1 MAVVETVRGPVD
13 LGNLGQT
20 LMHEHV
26 FVLSTEHVQN
36 YGSDWWDEEAM
47 VARAIDKLNAVYAK
61 GIRTIVDPTVWGLG
75 RDIPRMQRIAA
86 QTPLNIVV
94 ATGLYVYEE
103 LPQQYA
109 YRGPGLLID
118 IPEPM
123 VTDFSRDITEGI
135 AGTGV
140 KAAFLK
146 FALETPEPSPGIERI
161 ARAIAR
167 THVETGAPITVHTS
181 GPHQTGRIA
190 VRIFPEEGVDLTKV
204 VIGHA
209 GDSNDLDYLTEL
221 ADTGVLLGMDR
232 FGLDLFNPGRTDQDD
247 RHPGGPRLRRQ
258 HGARARRE
266 LLHRLLRRRARRGP
280 RRRRAELALRA
291 HHRRRAARPAGRGRH
306 PGADRHDDGG
316 EPGPLLHP
324 GQGRCLMSDHSD
336 LGGMFDMT
344 GVVRGE
350 DGIKRYEGL
359 PRNLVQMFRAA
370 VDRDGAAEAVVETG
384 GGPRLSY
391 ASLWDRAARV
401 AGGLRGLGVQR
412 GDRVAI
418 RLGNGVDWVLAF
430 LGAVLADA
438 IVVPVNTRF
447 TEEEA
452 NYVVTDSGA
461 AYVFAPGA
469 ALPDGDALVVDDA
482 EPSGPAAIFYTSGTT
497 GFPKG
502 AVTSHENFL
511 SNAETCRRALSV
523 DPAGLRTLISVP
535 LFHVTGCNSQ
545 LLVALYVG
553 GTAVIMPVFEVAA
566 FLRAIEEERID
577 TMVTVPAIYW
587 LAISQPAFAD
597 VDISRVR
604 SVSYG
609 GAPIAPDLVA
619 RLAKAFPQAR
629 LGNGFGL
636 TETASVSTFL
646 PHEFVAHAD
655 SVGFPAPVC
664 DVRLDAVGPDGT
676 GELLIRGPNV
686 VSGYWNKPE
695 ATADTFID
703 GWLHSGDVARIDD
716 EGLVY
721 LVDRVKDMINRG
733 GENVYC
739 VEVENALAG
748 APGVYE
754 AAVLGVP
761 DEMMGEKVGAV
772 IVPMP
777 GVSLDVPA
785 VLGYLGEHIADFKV
799 PQYVAV
805 SGTPLPRNPGGKLL
819 KRRLREDVDWA
830 AAFRR

>member
-1 MAVVETVRGPVD
+1 MT
-13 LGNLGQT
+13 
-20 LMHEHV
+20 
-26 FVLSTEHVQN
+26 
-36 YGSDWWDEEAM
+36 
-47 VARAIDKLNAVYAK
+47 
-61 GIRTIVDPTVWGLG
+61 
-75 RDIPRMQRIAA
+75 
-86 QTPLNIVV
+86 
-94 ATGLYVYEE
+94 
-103 LPQQYA
+103 
-109 YRGPGLLID
+109 
-118 IPEPM
+118 
-123 VTDFSRDITEGI
+123 
-135 AGTGV
+135 
-140 KAAFLK
+140 
-146 FALETPEPSPGIERI
+146 
-161 ARAIAR
+161 
-167 THVETGAPITVHTS
+167 
-181 GPHQTGRIA
+181 
-190 VRIFPEEGVDLTKV
+190 
-204 VIGHA
+204 
-209 GDSNDLDYLTEL
+209 
-221 ADTGVLLGMDR
+221 
-232 FGLDLFNPGRTDQDD
+232 
-247 RHPGGPRLRRQ
+247 
-258 HGARARRE
+258 
-266 LLHRLLRRRARRGP
+266 
-280 RRRRAELALRA
+280 
-291 HHRRRAARPAGRGRH
+291 
-306 PGADRHDDGG
+306 
-316 EPGPLLHP
+316 
-324 GQGRCLMSDHSD
+324 DHSS

-359 PRNLVQMFRAA
+359 PRNLVQMLRAA
-370 VDRDGAAEAVVETG
+370 VDQHGAAEAVVETG

-461 AYVFAPGA
+461 TYVFAPGA

-502 AVTSHENFL
+502 AMTTHENFL

-553 GTAVIMPVFEVAA
+553 GTAVIMPVFEVGA

-587 LAISQPAFAD
+587 LAINQPAFAD
-597 VDISRVR
+597 IDISRVR

-619 RLAKAFPQAR
+619 RLGKAFPQAR

-655 SVGFPAPVC
+655 SVGFAAPVC
-664 DVRLDAVGPDGT
+664 DVRLDAVGPDGI
-676 GELLIRGPNV
+676 GELLIRGPNI

-695 ATADTFID
+695 ATAADLRRRLAAQRRPGPD
-703 GWLHSGDVARIDD
+703 RRRRPRLPRRPD
-716 EGLVY
+716 EGHDQPRRRERL
-721 LVDRVKDMINRG
+721 LRRG
-733 GENVYC
+733 GERPGRR
-739 VEVENALAG
+739 AG
-748 APGVYE
+748 RVRGGGPRRARRDDGGEGGRGHRADARRLPRHPGR
-754 AAVLGVP
+754 ARL
-761 DEMMGEKVGAV
+761 
-772 IVPMP
+772 P
-777 GVSLDVPA
+777 GRTHRRLQGPA
-785 VLGYLGEHIADFKV
+785 V
-799 PQYVAV
+799 
-805 SGTPLPRNPGGKLL
+805 
-819 KRRLREDVDWA
+819 RRGQRHA
-830 AAFRR
+830 AAA